1 MLTNDKIAAI
11 ALIMAFVACL
21 LILPLQMIND
31 IVFRQREL
39 QPACS
44 PRKLPA
50 ACSRTAITIS
60 RASWAAPPSS
70 LRARCLGARVRKR
83 RGLALCSL
91 QRRARRPHSG
101 CRSQT
106 SSISRGLILFRE
118 VNGCIWTPE
127 ASTFSDT
134 KTAGFNNQ
142 NRRKL
147 HLKSVDASGV
157 HFDSFTSRKSIRP
170 RFRKALNVTK
180 GPSLVTLFRA
190 QGLHGILPGRAAG
203 GQQAGNDRQ

>member
-1 MLTNDKIAAI
+1 MKKSASRRRTNLSSRTTPLT
-11 ALIMAFVACL
+11 
-21 LILPLQMIND
+21 P
-31 IVFRQREL
+31 
-39 QPACS
+39 S
-44 PRKLPA
+44 PRK
-50 ACSRTAITIS
+50 
-60 RASWAAPPSS
+60 SS
-70 LRARCLGARVRKR
+70 TNTPTRKLGS
-83 RGLALCSL
+83 CSL
-91 QRRARRPHSG
+91 QRRTKGLRSN
-101 CRSQT
+101 CRSRT

-157 HFDSFTSRKSIRP
+157 HSDSFTSRKSIRP

-203 GQQAGNDRQ
+203 GQQTGNDRQ